1 MSHSIVFLIPSL
13 DIGGAQRQLV
23 ELADGLH
30 RADWQVK
37 VLTFY
42 GGGELE
48 ADLRARGVPLVV
60 LNKRGRWDLIAFS
73 YRLLRT
79 LRRERPDVLH
89 AYLGTADLLSVLVK
103 PWVPRL
109 RVVWGVRASNMDF
122 ASYDWLAGLAF
133 RVSCRLAKFADL
145 IICNSVSGRD
155 FHAGKGYPATR
166 MVVIPNGIDT
176 DRFRPDPIARGELR
190 SEWGIAHDQVLIGVV
205 GRLDPMKD
213 YPTFLRAAAP
223 FTDRH
228 DVRFVC
234 IGDGLESYRRTLKGM
249 ATELGLDGS
258 LTWVGARTDMPRV
271 YNAFDLAVSSS
282 SWGEGFPNVI
292 AEAMATAV
300 PCVVT
305 DVGDSP
311 IMVGDDGWVCRPQ
324 DPTDLA
330 RAIESAVSSKPELAA
345 IGQRARQ
352 RVRTEFSTER
362 LVAATAQQLDEL
374 LSRST

>member
-1 MSHSIVFLIPSL
+1 MTRRIVFLIPSL

-30 RADWQVK
+30 RSQWQVK

-48 ADLRARGVPLVV
+48 ADLRERGVPLEV
-60 LNKRGRWDLIAFS
+60 LNKRGRWDLVAFS

-79 LRRERPDVLH
+79 LRKERPDVLH
-89 AYLGTADLLSVLVK
+89 GYLGTANLLSVLIK
-103 PWVPRL
+103 PWVPKL
-109 RVVWGVRASNMDF
+109 RIVWGVRASNVDF
-122 ASYDWLAGLAF
+122 ASYDWLAGLTF
-133 RVSCRLAKFADL
+133 RVSCRLARFADL

-176 DRFRPDPIARGELR
+176 ARFKPDPLARGDVR
-190 SEWGIAHDQVLIGVV
+190 REWGAANDQLLIGLI

-213 YPTFLRAAAP
+213 HPTFLRAAAR
-223 FTDRH
+223 FRDRH

-234 IGDGLESYRRTLKGM
+234 IGGGSESYSSMLRRM
-249 ATELGLDGS
+249 ATELGLDSS

-271 YNAFDLAVSSS
+271 YNALELALSSS

-292 AEAMATAV
+292 AEAMATGV

-305 DVGDSP
+305 DVGDSRVA
-311 IMVGDDGWVCRPQ
+311 VGDDGWVCRPH
-324 DPTDLA
+324 DPADLA
-330 RAIESAVSSKPELAA
+330 RAIESAISSRSELAA
-345 IGQRARQ
+345 VGERARE
-352 RVRTEFSTER
+352 RVGTEFSTER
-362 LVAATAQQLDEL
+362 LVATTAQHLDEIL
-374 LSRST
+374 NPSS